1 MTDSLDQR
9 PKNRTSKPPFF
20 WLALAVGIGFFVL
33 LAFESVNAFRY
44 GSLTRD
50 ARWSASLV
58 EGRWLV
64 TAVDPDGTLHASD
77 EVLSI
82 DSDRRV
88 ERTGPRWKLQD
99 REPGPYDVEI
109 RRDDRTEVA
118 RLRLEVLDDST
129 YLPWIFI
136 YLGCS
141 LSFFA
146 VGTLMALARP
156 ESRMIRWGFASCLLT
171 AALMLGEALHAIGG
185 IRHDFTVMALESAF
199 PLLYV
204 TGYLFFTSFPE
215 PVPAS
220 SRWKLVFYVVAT
232 LGIALWVPRTT
243 LNMLR
248 VMGPETAME
257 VLDRHFRLLHFY
269 YAALEPAEVLYAAG
283 AALTIFALLRR
294 NYVLLP
300 EGSGR
305 RRIRFVVW
313 SHALALTPVMLG
325 GIAKGVGYLLAASG
339 ETAAALDMAAKL
351 ANGFTILA
359 PIGLGYAVL
368 KHRILGFGVVLRMGL
383 QYVLARNVLRAVVLL
398 PLAWI
403 GITIATNPNRTLG
416 ELLFTGWS
424 RLNLAVLA
432 VAALGL
438 RYRAQLATAIDKRFF
453 REAYDQ
459 QQILLSLIE
468 AIQKSDSLAE
478 IAEMAAAKIDAALHT
493 PRVTVLYRSPEGK
506 GFSVSYSSESE
517 ARALH
522 LEESS
527 PMLRELR
534 QNSAARTAKELAF
547 VSTADETSWLE
558 RLGVDLVIPI
568 QGVERNSL
576 VGLLM
581 VGEKLSEEP
590 FTSKDKS
597 LLQLL
602 AAQIGGVYE
611 VLTLRGEIG
620 RHRRIQQEVLARFD
634 RERLNL
640 VKECRACGACYDSSA
655 ERCEKD
661 GQELAIE
668 VPVERVVEGKYRL
681 ERVIGRGGMGAVY
694 EATDLRLNRRVALK
708 VMTGHLIGSGTALR
722 RFAREAQASA
732 RLEHPNIVRV
742 YDYGPLGDDSA
753 YLVMEHVQGVTWADE
768 IDRLGAFPLP
778 LAADALDQV
787 LDGVEAAHA
796 AGILHRDLK
805 PSNLMLR
812 RPKEEGPLQVK
823 ILDFGLAKVRELAFA
838 DPKSLT
844 ARGVTLGTFGYM
856 APEQLLGEEVDERAD
871 VYSLGVI
878 ALETL
883 TGRLRIAQQFF
894 HRTIESELVAR
905 LVVPART
912 APQRALAEALEGCLA
927 PARDVRTPSARE
939 MRRVLIPAIRS
950 CEELPL
956 PPPPGELAWTED
968 GTSSTRFRSVPS
980 DEPTQNRSVSRRG
993 KR

>member
-9 PKNRTSKPPFF
+9 PKNGTSRPPFF

-33 LAFESVNAFRY
+33 LALESVNAFRY
-44 GSLTRD
+44 GTLTRD
-50 ARWSASLV
+50 PRWSASLAG
-58 EGRWLV
+58 GRWVV
-64 TAVDPDGTLHASD
+64 TAVDPDGALHEKD
-77 EVLSI
+77 EVLAI
-82 DSDRRV
+82 DGDRRV
-88 ERTGPRWKLQD
+88 ARTGPRWKLQD
-99 REPGPYDVEI
+99 REPGSYDVEVL
-109 RRDDRTEVA
+109 RSDRTEVA
-118 RLRLEVLDDST
+118 RMRLEVLDDPAF
-129 YLPWIFI
+129 LPWIFI

-156 ESRMIRWGFASCLLT
+156 ESRMIRWGFASCVLT
-171 AALMLGEALHAIGG
+171 AALMLGEALHALGG

-204 TGYLFFTSFPE
+204 TGFLFFASFPE

-220 SRWKLVFYVVAT
+220 RRWKLIFYAVAT
-232 LGIALWVPRTT
+232 LGLALWVPRTT

-248 VMGPETAME
+248 AMGPETAME

-283 AALTIFALLRR
+283 AALAIFAVLRR

-300 EGSGR
+300 EGNGR

-325 GIAKGVGYLLAASG
+325 GIAKAVGYLLAVSG
-339 ETAAALDMAAKL
+339 ETAAALDLTAKL

-368 KHRILGFGVVLRMGL
+368 KHRVLGFGVVVRMGL
-383 QYVLARNVLRAVVLL
+383 QYMLARNVLRAVVLL

-403 GITIATNPNRTLG
+403 GFTLATNPDRTLG

-424 RLNLAVLA
+424 RMNLAVLA

-438 RYRAQLATAIDKRFF
+438 RYRAQLSSAIDKRFF

-459 QQILLSLIE
+459 QQLLLSLVE

-478 IAEMAAAKIDAALHT
+478 IAQMAAAKIDAALHT

-506 GFSVSYSSESE
+506 GFSVEYSSSSE
-517 ARALH
+517 ARALQ

-534 QNSAARTAKELAF
+534 HNSAARTAKELAS

-576 VGLLM
+576 VGVLM
-581 VGEKLSEEP
+581 VGEKRSEEP

-620 RHRRIQQEVLARFD
+620 RHRRIHQEVLARFD

-655 ERCEKD
+655 ERCEND

-681 ERVIGRGGMGAVY
+681 ERVIGRGGMGAVF

-812 RPKEEGPLQVK
+812 RPKEDGPLQVK
-823 ILDFGLAKVRELAFA
+823 ILDFGLAKVRELAFS

-844 ARGVTLGTFGYM
+844 AQGVTLGTFGYM
-856 APEQLLGEEVDERAD
+856 APEQMLGEEVDERAD

-894 HRTIESELVAR
+894 HRTIESEVVERLVA
-905 LVVPART
+905 PART
-912 APQRALAEALEGCLA
+912 APQRELAEALQGCLA
-927 PARDVRTPSARE
+927 TARDLRTASARE
-939 MRRVLIPAIRS
+939 MRRVLIPAIRG

-968 GTSSTRFRSVPS
+968 STSRTRFRSLPS

-993 KR
+993 KG

>member
-1 MTDSLDQR
+1 MTDSLDER
-9 PKNRTSKPPFF
+9 RKNRTSKPPFF
-20 WLALAVGIGFFVL
+20 WLALAVGLGFFVL
-33 LAFESVNAFRY
+33 LAYESLNALRY
-44 GSLTRD
+44 GTLTRD
-50 ARWSASLV
+50 PRWSASLV
-58 EGRWLV
+58 GGRWLV
-64 TAVDPDGTLHASD
+64 TDVDPDGALHAGD
-77 EVLSI
+77 EVLAI
-82 DSDRRV
+82 DGDGRAA
-88 ERTGPRWKLQD
+88 RTGPRWKLQD
-99 REPGPYDVEI
+99 REPGAYDVEV
-109 RRDDRTEVA
+109 RRGDRTEVA
-118 RLRLEVLDDST
+118 RLRLSIRDDST
-129 YLPWIFI
+129 FLPWIFI

-171 AALMLGEALHAIGG
+171 AALMLGEALHALGG

-199 PLLYV
+199 PLLYI

-215 PVPAS
+215 PVSAS
-220 SRWKLVFYVVAT
+220 RRWNIVLCAVAT
-232 LGIALWVPRTT
+232 LGLALWVPRTT

-248 VMGPETAME
+248 AMGSETAME
-257 VLDRHFRLLHFY
+257 VLDRHFRPLHFY

-283 AALTIFALLRR
+283 AALTILAVLRR

-313 SHALALTPVMLG
+313 SHALALAPVMLG
-325 GIAKGVGYLLAASG
+325 GIAKGIGYLLGASG
-339 ETAAALDMAAKL
+339 ETAAALDLTAKL

-368 KHRILGFGVVLRMGL
+368 KHRVLGFGVVLRMGL
-383 QYVLARNVLRAVVLL
+383 QYMLARNVLRAVVLL
-398 PLAWI
+398 PLVWI
-403 GITIATNPNRTLG
+403 GFTFATNPNRTLG
-416 ELLFTGWS
+416 EVLFTGWS
-424 RLNLAVLA
+424 RLNLVVLA

-438 RYRAQLATAIDKRFF
+438 RYRDQLSTAIDKRFF

-459 QQILLSLIE
+459 QQILLSLVE

-506 GFSVSYSSESE
+506 GFSVSYSSENE
-517 ARALH
+517 ARTLH
-522 LEESS
+522 LPESS
-527 PMLRELR
+527 PMLLELR
-534 QNSAARTAKELAF
+534 QNSAARTAQELAL
-547 VSTADETSWLE
+547 VSPADEASWLK

-576 VGLLM
+576 VGLLL
-581 VGEKLSEEP
+581 VGEKRSEEP

-655 ERCEKD
+655 DRCERD
-661 GQELAIE
+661 GQELVIE

-681 ERVIGRGGMGAVY
+681 ERVIGRGGMGAVF

-732 RLEHPNIVRV
+732 KLEHPNIVRV
-742 YDYGPLGDDSA
+742 YDYGTLGDDSA

-768 IDRLGAFPLP
+768 MDRLGAFPLP

-787 LDGVEAAHA
+787 LDGAEAAHA

-812 RPKEEGPLQVK
+812 RPKEDGPLQVK

-844 ARGVTLGTFGYM
+844 AQGVTLGTFGYM

-894 HRTIESELVAR
+894 HRTIEAELKAR

-912 APQRALAEALEGCLA
+912 APQRALAEALQGCLA
-927 PARDVRTPSARE
+927 PARDLRTPSARE
-939 MRRVLIPAIRS
+939 MRRVLIPAIRN
-950 CEELPL
+950 CEDLPL

-968 GTSSTRFRSVPS
+968 SSSRTRLRSLPT

-993 KR
+993 KG